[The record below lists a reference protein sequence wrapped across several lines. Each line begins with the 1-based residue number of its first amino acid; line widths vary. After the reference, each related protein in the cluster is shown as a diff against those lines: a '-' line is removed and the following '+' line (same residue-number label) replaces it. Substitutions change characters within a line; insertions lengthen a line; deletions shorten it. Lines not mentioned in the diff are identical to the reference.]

1 MSQITARPANPRSG
15 REGSGDVIAGFLM
28 GEREAVG
35 GLLLASTRAYSPG
48 KLPFRYNLRHRDCM
62 APFRYRDEGESLGG
76 ALAKIGIGAATG
88 FVVGV
93 IMAQKIGGISGLSSR
108 LRDKIAGLRGD
119 DLDDIRVA
127 RGLTDE
133 SLDTELEERVLE
145 AFRNDPILSER
156 GIDIGSIGEGTIE
169 LTGWVETTDES
180 ERATTI
186 TRGVPGVETVVNR
199 IIVGEEEEML
209 DDNARRHAEGD
220 PGMNEGHWEGQRV
233 GTGRRRQG
241 NSEELDRHAD
251 PKPELEDRW
260 LAEQHALEQAADDTP
275 DRGVRKASARKARRG
290 GRADGS
296 PVAPTGVPK
305 ADHVADP
312 LGVEEPPRAD

>member
-1 MSQITARPANPRSG
+1 
-15 REGSGDVIAGFLM
+15 
-28 GEREAVG
+28 
-35 GLLLASTRAYSPG
+35 
-48 KLPFRYNLRHRDCM
+48 M

-76 ALAKIGIGAATG
+76 ALAKIGVGVAAG

-108 LRDKIAGLRGD
+108 LRDKIAGLGGD
-119 DLDDIRVA
+119 GVDRYRVS
-127 RGLTDE
+127 RGLTADD
-133 SLDTELEERVLE
+133 SLDTVLEERVLE

-156 GIDIGSIGEGTIE
+156 GIDIGSVGEGTIE
-169 LTGWVETTDES
+169 LTGWVETPDES

-199 IIVGEEEEML
+199 IIVGEEEDML

-220 PGMNEGHWEGQRV
+220 PALNEARWEGQRV

-241 NSEELDRHAD
+241 NSDELDRHAD
-251 PKPELEDRW
+251 PKPELENRW
-260 LAEQHALEQAADDTP
+260 LAEQHALDQAADDTP
-275 DRGVRKASARKARRG
+275 DTGVRRNTTRKARRG
-290 GRADGS
+290 GRTDGS

>member
-1 MSQITARPANPRSG
+1 
-15 REGSGDVIAGFLM
+15 
-28 GEREAVG
+28 
-35 GLLLASTRAYSPG
+35 
-48 KLPFRYNLRHRDCM
+48 M

-76 ALAKIGIGAATG
+76 ALAKIGIGVAAG

-93 IMAQKIGGISGLSSR
+93 IMAQKIGGIAGLSSR

-119 DLDDIRVA
+119 DMDHYRVA
-127 RGLTDE
+127 RGVDADE
-133 SLDTELEERVLE
+133 GIDTALEERVLE

-156 GIDIGSIGEGTIE
+156 GIDIGSVGDGAIE
-169 LTGWVETTDES
+169 LTGWVDTPEES

-199 IIVGEEEEML
+199 IIVGEEEAML
-209 DDNARRHAEGD
+209 DENARRFADGD
-220 PGMNEGHWEGQRV
+220 PALNEARWEGQRV

-241 NSEELDRHAD
+241 NSEELDRHSD
-251 PKPELEDRW
+251 PKPALEERW

-275 DRGVRKASARKARRG
+275 DRGVRRSNSRKARRG
-290 GRADGS
+290 GRTDGS
-296 PVAPTGVPK
+296 PIAPTGVPK

-312 LGVEEPPRAD
+312 LGAEEPPRAD

>member
-1 MSQITARPANPRSG
+1 
-15 REGSGDVIAGFLM
+15 
-28 GEREAVG
+28 
-35 GLLLASTRAYSPG
+35 
-48 KLPFRYNLRHRDCM
+48 M

-76 ALAKIGIGAATG
+76 ALAKIGVGVAAG

-93 IMAQKIGGISGLSSR
+93 IMAQKIGGISGISSR
-108 LRDKIAGLRGD
+108 LRDKLAGLRGD
-119 DLDDIRVA
+119 DVDNYRSS
-127 RGLTDE
+127 RGITAEEDVE
-133 SLDTELEERVLE
+133 YALEERVLE

-156 GIDIGSIGEGTIE
+156 GIDIGSVGAGAIE
-169 LTGWVETTDES
+169 LTGWVETMDES

-209 DDNARRHAEGD
+209 EDNARRHAEGD
-220 PGMNEGHWEGQRV
+220 PALNEGHWEGQRV

-241 NSEELDRHAD
+241 NSEEIDRHAD

-260 LAEQHALEQAADDTP
+260 LAEQHALDQAAEDTP
-275 DRGVRKASARKARRG
+275 DRGVRRSNARKARRG
-290 GRADGS
+290 GRTDGS

-305 ADHVADP
+305 ADHVVDP
-312 LGVEEPPRAD
+312 LGIEEPPRAD

>member
-1 MSQITARPANPRSG
+1 
-15 REGSGDVIAGFLM
+15 
-28 GEREAVG
+28 
-35 GLLLASTRAYSPG
+35 
-48 KLPFRYNLRHRDCM
+48 M
-62 APFRYRDEGESLGG
+62 APFRYRDEDESLGG
-76 ALAKIGIGAATG
+76 ALAKIGIGVAAG

-119 DLDDIRVA
+119 YMDRYRVA
-127 RGLTDE
+127 RGVTADE
-133 SLDTELEERVLE
+133 GLDTALEEHVLE

-156 GIDIGSIGEGTIE
+156 GIDIGSVGEATIE
-169 LTGWVETTDES
+169 LTGWVDTAEES

-209 DDNARRHAEGD
+209 DETARRFADGD
-220 PGMNEGHWEGQRV
+220 PALNEAHWEGQHV

-251 PKPELEDRW
+251 PKPELENRW
-260 LAEQHALEQAADDTP
+260 LAEQHALEQAAEDTP
-275 DRGVRKASARKARRG
+275 GRGVRRTNSRKARRG
-290 GRADGS
+290 GRTDGS
-296 PVAPTGVPK
+296 PNAPTGVPK
-305 ADHVADP
+305 GDHVADP
-312 LGVEEPPRAD
+312 LGVDEPPRAD

>member
-1 MSQITARPANPRSG
+1 
-15 REGSGDVIAGFLM
+15 
-28 GEREAVG
+28 
-35 GLLLASTRAYSPG
+35 
-48 KLPFRYNLRHRDCM
+48 M
-62 APFRYRDEGESLGG
+62 APFRYHDEGESLGG
-76 ALAKIGIGAATG
+76 ALAKIGIGVAAG

-93 IMAQKIGGISGLSSR
+93 IMAQKVGGISGLSSR

-119 DLDDIRVA
+119 DIDHHRAA
-127 RGLTDE
+127 RGLTADE
-133 SLDTELEERVLE
+133 SLDIALEERVLE

-186 TRGVPGVETVVNR
+186 TRGVPGIETVVNR
-199 IIVGEEEEML
+199 IIVGEEEDML
-209 DDNARRHAEGD
+209 DDNARRNAEGETASH
-220 PGMNEGHWEGQRV
+220 EGRWEGQRV

-260 LAEQHALEQAADDTP
+260 LGEQHAIEQAAEDTP
-275 DRGVRKASARKARRG
+275 DRGVRRSSARKARRG
-290 GRADGS
+290 GRTDGS

-312 LGVEEPPRAD
+312 LGIEEPPRAD

>member
-1 MSQITARPANPRSG
+1 
-15 REGSGDVIAGFLM
+15 
-28 GEREAVG
+28 
-35 GLLLASTRAYSPG
+35 
-48 KLPFRYNLRHRDCM
+48 M

-76 ALAKIGIGAATG
+76 ALAKIGVGVAAG

-93 IMAQKIGGISGLSSR
+93 IMAQKVGGISGLSSR

-119 DLDDIRVA
+119 GVDNYRSSRGIIGDDTVEYA
-127 RGLTDE
+127 
-133 SLDTELEERVLE
+133 LEERVLE
-145 AFRNDPILSER
+145 AFRNDPVLSER
-156 GIDIGSIGEGTIE
+156 GIDIGSVGEATIE
-169 LTGWVETTDES
+169 LTGWVETPEES

-199 IIVGEEEEML
+199 IIVGEEEDML
-209 DDNARRHAEGD
+209 DENARRHAEGD
-220 PGMNEGHWEGQRV
+220 PALNDARWEGQHV

-251 PKPELEDRW
+251 PKPELENRW
-260 LAEQHALEQAADDTP
+260 LAEQHALDQAADDTP
-275 DRGVRKASARKARRG
+275 DTGVRRSTTRKARRG

-312 LGVEEPPRAD
+312 VGLEEPPRAD

>member
-1 MSQITARPANPRSG
+1 
-15 REGSGDVIAGFLM
+15 
-28 GEREAVG
+28 
-35 GLLLASTRAYSPG
+35 
-48 KLPFRYNLRHRDCM
+48 M
-62 APFRYRDEGESLGG
+62 APFRYRDEGESLAG
-76 ALAKIGIGAATG
+76 ALAKIGIGVAAG

-93 IMAQKIGGISGLSSR
+93 IMAQKVGGISGLSSR
-108 LRDKIAGLRGD
+108 LRDKIAGMRGD
-119 DLDDIRVA
+119 DMDHYRVS
-127 RGLTDE
+127 RGVTADE
-133 SLDTELEERVLE
+133 SLDAALEERVLE

-156 GIDIGSIGEGTIE
+156 AIDIGSVGDGAIE
-169 LTGWVETTDES
+169 LTGRVDAAEES

-199 IIVGEEEEML
+199 IIVGEEEDML
-209 DDNARRHAEGD
+209 DENARRFAEGD
-220 PGMNEGHWEGQRV
+220 PALNEARWEGQRV

-241 NSEELDRHAD
+241 NSDELDRHAD

-260 LAEQHALEQAADDTP
+260 LAEERALEQAADDTP
-275 DRGVRKASARKARRG
+275 DRGVRRTSARKSRRG

-312 LGVEEPPRAD
+312 LGAEEPPRAD